1 MKYSLPTTATA
12 PFCPSAV
19 SHSVAVPA
27 DASPLRK
34 LALFVGPGLLV
45 SVGYMDP
52 GNWATAIEAG
62 SRFGYA
68 LLFVVVLA
76 SFSGMLL
83 QSLCSRLG
91 IATGRDLA
99 QLSRER
105 YRPGV
110 ARGQWLLAELSI
122 VATDL
127 AEVLGAALA
136 FHLLLGVS
144 ITTGVV
150 LTAFDTLIVLALQGA
165 NFRRLEAIVLGLIAT
180 IGACFFVEL
189 VLIGPYWPDVA
200 AGLRPSWD
208 TLSSQEPL
216 YLAIGILGATVMPH
230 NLYLHSSVVQTRV
243 SGDDAAS
250 KRSAIRFSRLD
261 TIGSL
266 SLALLVNA
274 AILILAAAAFHG
286 SGHTE
291 VVEIQDAYHL
301 LDPLVG
307 GALASFLFGFALLA
321 AGQSSTFTGT
331 IAGQVVMEG
340 FLRAKIPC
348 WQRRLITRGLALVPA
363 LIGVLW
369 LGEAAV
375 GKLLVLSQVV
385 LSLQLPFALWPLI
398 RFSSDRGLMGE
409 FVNPRWGQRAGL
421 VVVRPDLGGEPDL
434 AVFLVRLNQGACGA
448 ASPGSGQ
455 WPYEKARRGAGL
467 FQGRSRL
474 T

>member
-1 MKYSLPTTATA
+1 MYKLPTTATA

-19 SHSVAVPA
+19 SHSVTIPPG
-27 DASPLRK
+27 ASLGRR
-34 LALFVGPGLLV
+34 LMLFLGPGLLV

-76 SFSGMLL
+76 SLSGMVL

-91 IATGRDLA
+91 IASGRDLA
-99 QLSRER
+99 QLCRER

-122 VATDL
+122 IATDL

-144 ITTGVV
+144 LTVGVV

-180 IGACFFVEL
+180 IGACFFIEL
-189 VLIGPYWPDVA
+189 LLVRPHWPEVA
-200 AGLRPSWD
+200 AGLRPSWEV
-208 TLSSQEPL
+208 LSGQEPL

-243 SGDDAAS
+243 NGEDEAS
-250 KRSAIRFSRLD
+250 KRSAIRFARFD

-266 SLALLVNA
+266 SLALLVNG
-274 AILILAAAAFHG
+274 AILVLAAAAFHG
-286 SGHTE
+286 NGHTE

-340 FLRAKIPC
+340 FLQAKIPC
-348 WQRRLITRGLALVPA
+348 WQRRLITRALALAPA
-363 LIGVLW
+363 IAGVLW
-369 LGEAAV
+369 LGEGAV

-398 RFSSDRGLMGE
+398 RFTSDRRLMGP
-409 FVNPRWGQRAGL
+409 FANSLPVALLAWALFGL
-421 VVVRPDLGGEPDL
+421 IAL
-434 AVFLVRLNQGACGA
+434 AN
-448 ASPGSGQ
+448 
-455 WPYEKARRGAGL
+455 
-467 FQGRSRL
+467 L
-474 T
+474 TLLYFWLA

>member
-1 MKYSLPTTATA
+1 M
-12 PFCPSAV
+12 
-19 SHSVAVPA
+19 AVPA

-200 AGLRPSWD
+200 AGLWPSWD

-369 LGEAAV
+369 LGEGAV

-409 FVNPRWGQRAGL
+409 FVNPRWVSALAWSLFGL
-421 VVVRPDLGGEPDL
+421 IS
-434 AVFLVRLNQGACGA
+434 A
-448 ASPGSGQ
+448 AN
-455 WPYEKARRGAGL
+455 
-467 FQGRSRL
+467 L
-474 T
+474 TLLYFWFG